1 MKSKSKTLLIVLSAV
16 LLVTAS
22 VLGTLAYLTDTTEV
36 KNTFTVGKVDIKLD
50 EAEVGADGKALT
62 SGARIPSGDLKG
74 NAYHLIPGGTYDKDP
89 TVTVLKGSEKCYV
102 RMLVTIN
109 CQDAIDDIAALRGKM
124 MEVFTGYKNPT
135 TENGKWRLVDGNP
148 DIDIDDDSRTY
159 EFRYITIVSAVPATG
174 MDLELDPLFTGI
186 KVPDG
191 ITNENLKSLAG
202 DTTHDA
208 LEIKIVA
215 QAIQADGFVGDDTTT
230 AEDAAW
236 AAFGTP

>member
-1 MKSKSKTLLIVLSAV
+1 MKFKSKTLLIVLSAV

-50 EAEVGADGKALT
+50 EAEVDVYGVIQKGEAGNEL
-62 SGARIPSGDLKG
+62 RIPRAEKTE
-74 NAYHLIPGGTYDKDP
+74 NAYRLLPDHEYAKDP
-89 TVTVLKGSEKCYV
+89 TVTVIANSEKCFV
-102 RMLVTIN
+102 RLIVTVN
-109 CQDAIDDIAALRGKM
+109 CHDKISGIPALGTDILDALTVYNTDWVLK
-124 MEVFTGYKNPT
+124 TPT
-135 TENGKWRLVDGNP
+135 TLSTDGAT
-148 DIDIDDDSRTY
+148 RTY
-159 EFRYITIVSAVPATG
+159 EFRYKALVPAAPT
-174 MDLELDPLFTGI
+174 DQELPALFETI
-186 KVPDG
+186 KVPAAL
-191 ITNENLKSLAG
+191 TNTQLEKLTG
-202 DTTHDA
+202 